1 MGAILLN
8 GAKIGSNC
16 VVGAGALV
24 AEKAVI
30 ADNSV
35 VVGMPA
41 RRIREADDATIRF
54 NQRSAEV
61 YFDRWQ
67 KYALTLKRLSALSDI
82 PVEHPTRFSLVIN
95 LNTASALG

>member
-8 GAKIGSNC
+8 GAKVGKNC

-24 AEKAVI
+24 PEKSVV

-41 RRIREADDATIRF
+41 RRIRDADEATIEF
-54 NQRSAEV
+54 NQRSAQV

-67 KYALTLKRLSALSDI
+67 KYARTLMRLS
-82 PVEHPTRFSLVIN
+82 
-95 LNTASALG
+95 